1 MTASELL
8 IQLPCICASM
18 RRATRAVTR
27 LYDQELR
34 EVALRSTQFTL
45 LQVLHLAGSM
55 TQGDL
60 DSLLSLDSTTLSRS
74 LQPLVAA
81 GWVKSER
88 GEDRRERHLRLTA
101 SGERK
106 FQDALPAWRRAQ
118 KQLTKTIGRD
128 WERLERDLRQIAGS
142 VT

>member
-1 MTASELL
+1 
-8 IQLPCICASM
+8 M

-27 LYDQELR
+27 LYDRELS

-45 LQVLHLAGSM
+45 LQALHLAGTM

-60 DSLLSLDSTTLSRS
+60 GSLLSLDSTTLTRS
-74 LQPLVAA
+74 LQPLLDA
-81 GWVKSER
+81 GWVNSKR

-106 FQDALPAWRRAQ
+106 YQDALPAWHRAQ
-118 KQLTKTIGRD
+118 NHLKNIIGRE
-128 WERLERDLRQIAGS
+128 WERLERDLRQITGS

>member
-1 MTASELL
+1 
-8 IQLPCICASM
+8 M

-27 LYDQELR
+27 LYDRELS

-45 LQVLHLAGSM
+45 LQALHLAGTM

-60 DSLLSLDSTTLSRS
+60 GSLLSLDSTTLTRS
-74 LQPLVAA
+74 LQPLLDA
-81 GWVKSER
+81 GWVNSKR
-88 GEDRRERHLRLTA
+88 GEDRRERHLRLTP

-106 FQDALPAWRRAQ
+106 YQDALPAWHRAQ
-118 KQLTKTIGRD
+118 NHLKNIIGRE
-128 WERLERDLRQIAGS
+128 WERLERDLRQITGS